1 MEGSPNGR
9 SDLTSANKGWW
20 MMKPIAGAAL
30 ALGFIVSGSMAA
42 SAEWTGTVGEPLRES
57 SDQASRLAEHLRLIG
72 ARFYGSW
79 SCPACFKQ
87 MNLFGKQGGAVV
99 PYIECT
105 QQKKRPQ
112 QAQLCREAGIK
123 AYPTWELPNGER
135 REGIQSIEELSSW
148 SGLD

>member
-1 MEGSPNGR
+1 
-9 SDLTSANKGWW
+9 
-20 MMKPIAGAAL
+20 MKPIAGAVL
-30 ALGFIVSGSMAA
+30 AVGFILSGSLAA
-42 SAEWTGTVGEPLRES
+42 SAEWKGTVGEPLRDS
-57 SDQASRLAEHLRLIG
+57 SGKAFRLAEHLRLIG

-87 MNLFGKQGGAVV
+87 MNLFGKQGGALVH
-99 PYIECT
+99 YIECK
-105 QQKKRPQ
+105 QEEKRPQ

-123 AYPTWELPNGER
+123 AYPTWELPNGEQ

>member
-1 MEGSPNGR
+1 
-9 SDLTSANKGWW
+9 
-20 MMKPIAGAAL
+20 MKPIAGAGL
-30 ALGFIVSGSMAA
+30 ALGFILTGSLAA
-42 SAEWTGTVGEPLRES
+42 SADWKGSIGEPLRDSTQE
-57 SDQASRLAEHLRLIG
+57 ATRLAEHLQRIG

-87 MNLFGKQGGAVV
+87 MNLFGKQGGAIV

-105 QQKKRPQ
+105 QAKKRPQ
-112 QAQLCREAGIK
+112 QAELCRAAGIK

-135 REGIQSIEELSSW
+135 REGIQSIADLSAW